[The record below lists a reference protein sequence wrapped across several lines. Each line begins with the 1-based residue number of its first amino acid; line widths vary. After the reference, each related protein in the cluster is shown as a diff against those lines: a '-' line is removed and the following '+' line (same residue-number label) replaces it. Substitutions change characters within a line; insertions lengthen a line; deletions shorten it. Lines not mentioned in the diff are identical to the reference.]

1 MNSLLLIFCSFR
13 LLFLKCDSNPKHF
26 SFYVFYFNV
35 SKNIFYTTPRLLN
48 FKNFPKVYLKSLY
61 FFSLD
66 FKALY
71 TGIPNSEGIAAVK
84 RAHNNY
90 QHKAVATKVL
100 ITFLVLILVLNNFIF
115 NSKSYL
121 EIKGC
126 VMRTIFSPAYT
137 YIFMVYLKKYSY
149 TR

>member
-13 LLFLKCDSNPKHF
+13 LLFLKGDSNPKHF

-35 SKNIFYTTPRLLN
+35 SKNIFYTTPQLLN
-48 FKNFPKVYLKSLY
+48 FQEFSKSLREVAILV
-61 FFSLD
+61 SLD

-100 ITFLVLILVLNNFIF
+100 TTFLVLILVLNNFIF
-115 NSKSYL
+115 NSKFYL
-121 EIKGC
+121 QIKGC

-137 YIFMVYLKKYSY
+137 YIFMAYLKKYSY